1 MRKRANNIQS
11 DKLIGSKHSFTM
23 KNELGGWWV
32 DQNRD
37 RERERAATGTIEL
50 FMSHKF
56 KLYGKYFELR

>member
-1 MRKRANNIQS
+1 
-11 DKLIGSKHSFTM
+11 M

-32 DQNRD
+32 DQNREI
-37 RERERAATGTIEL
+37 ERDVEQQQALEL